1 MVLIGKNCDYEQ
13 LVQFRDK
20 LERLQKVYSQEF
32 IEKCAKSLASRLL
45 QRAKKGT
52 PVDTGHLR
60 DSWTIGEIRKSNG
73 IYEIEVIN
81 PVEYAS
87 YVAYGHRTKS
97 HTGWVPG
104 HMEMIVIPEQKIQQI
119 APKVLEQMIQKKL
132 QELIE

>member
-1 MVLIGKNCDYEQ
+1 MGRKNCEYEQ
-13 LVQFRDK
+13 LVKLRDK
-20 LERLQKVYSQEF
+20 MERLQKVYSVEI
-32 IEKCAKSLASRLL
+32 IETCAKSLAARLL
-45 QRAKKGT
+45 RMTKKGT

-73 IYEIEVIN
+73 DYEIEVIN

-87 YVAYGHRTKS
+87 YVAYGHRTKK

-104 HMEMIVIPEQKIQQI
+104 NMNVIVIPEQKIQQI
-119 APKVLEQMIQKKL
+119 APKVLEKMIEKKL

>member
-1 MVLIGKNCDYEQ
+1 MRRNCEYDQLIY
-13 LVQFRDK
+13 LRDK
-20 LERLQKVYSQEF
+20 LEQLQKVYSEDV

-45 QRAKKGT
+45 RMVKKANAI
-52 PVDTGHLR
+52 DTGHLR

-87 YVAYGHRTKS
+87 YVAYGHRTKN

-104 HMEMIVIPEQKIQQI
+104 NMEVITIPEQKIQQI
-119 APKVLEQMIQKKL
+119 APKVLEQMVQKKL
-132 QELIE
+132 EELFQ